1 MKNIAQAALS
11 LLHSGESFALATI
24 LTSSGSTPRG
34 AGSSMIVR
42 SDKSITGTV
51 GGGILEGV
59 IIKTAEDVISGKK
72 SQACD
77 YVLNGKDAALS
88 GAICGGSAKVLID
101 YIDANNLQNLAYFE
115 QLFNACGSGSRSYI
129 ATLIPDS
136 GNLQGRS
143 QCLILSDGSS
153 AGTDGFDKEIV
164 AKLEARNN
172 SYDVFTRLEN
182 WQVYL
187 TPIGSDGTV
196 YIFGAGHCGEKLAHV
211 LHTVGFA
218 TVVIDDRT
226 EFANS
231 QRFPEADDILIPESL
246 DLPFNDIQF
255 DDDSYIVIVTR
266 GHAQDELVL
275 RRALRTNAGY
285 VGMIGSRAKRET
297 IYKHMLADGYTQ
309 EDINKVYSPIGIS
322 IGAETPEEIAISITA
337 ELIRVR
343 AEKKQIS

>member
-1 MKNIAQAALS
+1 MKNIAQTALQ
-11 LLHSGESFALATI
+11 LLRSGKSFALATI

-34 AGSSMIVR
+34 AGSCMLVKP
-42 SDKSITGTV
+42 DHSITGTV

-59 IIKTAEDVISGKK
+59 IIKTADNVMNEKK
-72 SQACD
+72 SQICE
-77 YVLNGKDAALS
+77 YVLNGQDAALA

-101 YIDANNLQNLAYFE
+101 YIDAGNPQNTKYFE
-115 QLFNACGSGSRSYI
+115 QLLNACGSGSRSYI

-136 GNLQGRS
+136 GHLQGRN
-143 QCLILSDGSS
+143 QCLILSDGTA
-153 AGTDGFDKEIV
+153 AGTDGFDAELTE
-164 AKLEARNN
+164 KLRAREN
-172 SYDVFTRLEN
+172 SYDVFTRMEN

-187 TPIGSDGTV
+187 TPVGSDGTV
-196 YIFGAGHCGEKLAHV
+196 YIFGAGHCGEKLAHI
-211 LHTVGFA
+211 LHTVGFG
-218 TVVIDDRT
+218 TVIVDDRA

-231 QRFPEADDILIPESL
+231 RRFPEADEILVPVSM
-246 DLPFNDIQF
+246 DLPFDDLQF
-255 DDDSYIVIVTR
+255 DSDSYIVIVTR
-266 GHAQDELVL
+266 GHAHDELVL

-337 ELIRVR
+337 ELIQIR
-343 AEKKQIS
+343 AEKKKTS